1 MSRIH
6 DSLDDAGL
14 ELERY
19 DEEIERVR
27 GTLERLQQGRERLQ
41 REMDG
46 NRGLFSSVRRLPS
59 ELLHSIF
66 TFLSESECYSLAISR
81 SGTVIHSPIF
91 NVSRTSTFW
100 RRIVYSIP
108 ELWRSIGV
116 DIIGIDSKRRLLHL
130 VNAYLQNSG
139 QSPLIVQITDDDFSP
154 EDDHY
159 FDSIGNTGLD
169 VFRALASHS
178 GRWTK
183 VDLRFRQDIFRMAL
197 ETGSFHLPRLEE
209 LTIQSLQ
216 LTTSIRAA
224 CSKTLTLRILKVDNF
239 TYYGIAFPYHTVQEL
254 VVGEIKSCQLFLRI
268 LPLCNNLK
276 SLQVDRFW
284 ATRNHGTLSSASP
297 SLPIT
302 CNHLGRLSLS
312 LTHWERLS
320 TLFASINLPAVAE
333 IELRLSYEF
342 DKSAW
347 PSLDFVEMLRRSQCS
362 LRRLKLHCC
371 PLSDT
376 HLLDLFKISP
386 ELEDFEF
393 EEVSWMTCFTPHLLS
408 SLTLPAEG
416 LEDDGRQD
424 TPLLPKLSRLLV
436 RWMKAW
442 DQPDAAE
449 MGVAMLESR
458 RDEYRLQRHQCARL
472 DETSLSLYPDDT
484 ITGPTDSSD
493 IYSSGEERG
502 QSRGGQRGGQRR
514 GARTKPTKR

>member
-6 DSLDDAGL
+6 GSLEDAGL

-27 GTLERLQQGRERLQ
+27 GTLERLQQERERLQ
-41 REMDG
+41 REVDG
-46 NRGLFSSVRRLPS
+46 NRGLLSPVRRLPS
-59 ELLHSIF
+59 ELLQSIF
-66 TFLSESECYSLAISR
+66 TFLSESECYSLAISH
-81 SGTVIHSPIF
+81 SGTVVHSPIF

-108 ELWRSIGV
+108 ELWRSISV
-116 DIIGIDSKRRLLHL
+116 DIIGLDSKRRLLHL

-169 VFRALASHS
+169 VFKTLVSHS
-178 GRWTK
+178 ERWTK

-209 LTIQSLQ
+209 LTLQSLQ

-224 CSKTLTLRILKVDNF
+224 CSKTLTLRTLKVDNF
-239 TYYGIAFPYHTVQEL
+239 TYYGIAFPYHTLLEL

-268 LPLCNNLK
+268 LPLCNNLQ

-284 ATRNHGTLSSASP
+284 ATRNHGNLSSASP

-302 CNHLGRLSLS
+302 CDHLERLSLS

-320 TLFASINLPAVAE
+320 TLFTSINLPAVTE

-347 PSLDFVEMLRRSQCS
+347 PSLDFIEMLRRSQY
-362 LRRLKLHCC
+362 
-371 PLSDT
+371 
-376 HLLDLFKISP
+376 LFRISP

-393 EEVSWMTCFTPHLLS
+393 EEVSWMTCFTLHLLS
-408 SLTLPAEG
+408 SLTLPGEG
-416 LEDDGRQD
+416 LEEEDDRQD
-424 TPLLPKLSRLLV
+424 SPLLPKLSRLSV

-442 DQPDAAE
+442 DQPDVVE

-458 RDEYRLQRHQCARL
+458 RDENRLQRYQCARL
-472 DETSLSLYPDDT
+472 DEVSLSLYPEDT
-484 ITGPTDSSD
+484 VAGPTDPLD
-493 IYSSGEERG
+493 IQLGGEELRQLG
-502 QSRGGQRGGQRR
+502 TGQRR
-514 GARTKPTKR
+514 GPRTRLTKRTSK